1 MTGKHSRHRLTI
13 PDAELNW
20 RFSRSSGPGG
30 QSVNTTDSRVE
41 LVWDLGRTSV
51 LSGSQK
57 ALALQHLRGRLVG
70 GVITISASQY
80 KSQHRNRED
89 AKVRLE
95 TLLTRAIVPP
105 KPRMPTKP
113 SKAARQR
120 RIDAKKQRGATKRL
134 RQRPE

>member
-1 MTGKHSRHRLTI
+1 MTGTNRRQRLTI
-13 PDAELNW
+13 PDGELSW

-51 LSGSQK
+51 LSVSQK
-57 ALALQHLRGRLVG
+57 ALALQQLRGRIIG
-70 GVITISASQY
+70 GVITVSASQY

-95 TLLTRAIVPP
+95 TLVTHAIVPP
-105 KPRMPTKP
+105 KPRRPTKP

-120 RIDAKKQRGATKRL
+120 RIDTKKQRGVTKRL

>member
-1 MTGKHSRHRLTI
+1 M
-13 PDAELNW
+13 
-20 RFSRSSGPGG
+20 
-30 QSVNTTDSRVE
+30 NTTDSRVE

-51 LSGSQK
+51 LSASQK
-57 ALALQHLRGRLVG
+57 ALALQHLRSRLIG

-120 RIDAKKQRGATKRL
+120 TIDAKKQRGATKRL